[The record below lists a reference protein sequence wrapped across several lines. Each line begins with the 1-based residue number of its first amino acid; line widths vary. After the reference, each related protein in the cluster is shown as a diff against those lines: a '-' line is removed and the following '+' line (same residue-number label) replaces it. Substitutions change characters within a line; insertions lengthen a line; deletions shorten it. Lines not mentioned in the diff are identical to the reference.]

1 VQPQSSLIL
10 CQKRP
15 LHYESTSSYMLGH
28 LSQLGPPRTQ
38 SWSEEYN
45 QYTGTTDDWSKQ
57 AEAPRITANRLKRR
71 NQGQHLTAQIDNLK
85 WYAFAEDLK
94 LHPMMGPPSRELSSS
109 RKRRRHASW
118 RMQNP
123 HNNHFL
129 QIWRVLYDLQFWHLC
144 AIKWKC
150 TSDIAPQ
157 SLHNMRTYKEIK
169 SN

>member
-1 VQPQSSLIL
+1 
-10 CQKRP
+10 
-15 LHYESTSSYMLGH
+15 MLGH

-45 QYTGTTDDWSKQ
+45 QYTGTTDNRSKQ
-57 AEAPRITANRLKRR
+57 AEAPRVTANRLKRR
-71 NQGQHLTAQIDNLK
+71 NQGQQLIAQIDNLNSQVIRLGWK
-85 WYAFAEDLK
+85 PETAPND
-94 LHPMMGPPSRELSSS
+94 MGSPSRELSSS

-144 AIKWKC
+144 AIKWNC